1 MRLEEIVEKWPVKI
15 PIVKIFNSA
24 KTAYNFIRIIL
35 HNLINFSTTELKSD
49 LQMPPKSIR
58 VLRMFYF
65 PKQGSTG
72 NLFLQEMAA
81 LGKLL
86 LSLQLFQFQECLPHA
101 AIRKIVITPSPVLPY
116 I

>member
-58 VLRMFYF
+58 VSGCFTF
-65 PKQGSTG
+65 PNKG
-72 NLFLQEMAA
+72 L
-81 LGKLL
+81 LGT
-86 LSLQLFQFQECLPHA
+86 SSF
-101 AIRKIVITPSPVLPY
+101 RKWQH
-116 I
+116 